1 MPARTVPTARPDRLP
16 APPMA
21 DAAPHANPAPGRDY
35 SDCGFSSRAVHVGVD
50 KDQQFRSATTPIYPT
65 STFVWDDVHTN
76 RGYDYTRSA
85 NPTRRALEENL
96 ASLCGGTDCRVTCSG
111 MAAVDLACHLLT
123 AGDHLIAG
131 RDIYGGTYRLM
142 HDVLPARGA
151 TVSFVDLGDHDAV
164 RAAIQPETTGLW
176 IETPSNPL
184 MNVHDIRGL
193 VAVAKE
199 QNLFTVADNTFLSP
213 ALQRPLELGVDV
225 VVHSTTKYINGHSD
239 VIAGAVVTGSDA
251 FAAKIAF
258 ACNALGL
265 GGSPFDCWLT
275 LRGVKTLAVRM
286 AKHEENALKI
296 ARFLHE
302 HPAVERVHYPGLPHH
317 PGHALAK
324 SQQDGFGAM
333 LAFETAGD
341 ADFARRTLTGTRL
354 VMLAESLGG
363 IESLWQYPFLMS
375 HASMSEA
382 ARREGGIN
390 ENLIRLSVGIEDAD
404 DLIADIGGALEAA
417 DAAA

>member
-1 MPARTVPTARPDRLP
+1 
-16 APPMA
+16 MA
-21 DAAPHANPAPGRDY
+21 DSAPHANPPAGRDY
-35 SDCGFSSRAVHVGVD
+35 SSYGFASRAVHTGVD
-50 KDQQFRSATTPIYPT
+50 KDEQFRSATTPIYPT
-65 STFVWDDVHTN
+65 STFVWDDVRTN

-96 ASLCGGTDCRVTCSG
+96 ASLCGGVDCRVTGSG
-111 MAAVDLACHLLT
+111 MAAVDLACCLLH

-131 RDIYGGTYRLM
+131 RDIYGGTYRLF
-142 HDVLPARGA
+142 HDVLPTRGIR
-151 TVSFVDLGDHDAV
+151 VSFVDLSNPDEIGAAV
-164 RAAIQPETTGLW
+164 AEDTKALW

-184 MNVHDIRGL
+184 MNVHDVRAL

-199 QNLFTVADNTFLSP
+199 RGLFTVADNTFLSP

-225 VVHSTTKYINGHSD
+225 EVHSTTKYINGHSD
-239 VIAGAVVTGSDA
+239 VIAGAVVSGSEK
-251 FAAKIAF
+251 FAAGVAY

-275 LRGVKTLAVRM
+275 LRGVKTLGIRM
-286 AKHEENALKI
+286 KKHEENALAV

-302 HPAVERVHYPGLPHH
+302 HPAVERVHYPGLPDH
-317 PGHALAK
+317 PGHGLAK

-333 LAFETAGD
+333 LSFETAGD
-341 ADFARRTLTGTRL
+341 AAFAQRTLTGTKL

-375 HASMSEA
+375 HASMSEQ
-382 ARREGGIN
+382 ARRAGGIT

-404 DLIADIGGALEAA
+404 DLIADVSAALEAA
-417 DAAA
+417 GAAA